1 MSEQKDRL
9 GSRDERP
16 FAHLM
21 EAAKDAQRR
30 PEKARSDD
38 QRMPAPART
47 EAKVLESGIEP
58 GRVAPN
64 ETERAAPLALADS
77 SRPQNKSMEAPSGL
91 NLMLGNPD
99 TLAAPDILTAKG
111 PGRDQI
117 IAEALPDPLRQ
128 PLISS
133 PNPETQIIAAELGG
147 MADEGGPILAASLV
161 MPAAQ
166 PSGEIPLIEGPSADL
181 PRQGM
186 ASDLVPA
193 PVPMP
198 AALSPVPAPLFQG
211 LSQAVVINGAAT
223 AIPVQAIPAQPG
235 PMQPL
240 PVLPNGAAALPLAPA
255 PAAPVI
261 ADGTI
266 INPTAAASKGSSAGA
281 LAASL
286 DVPPSPP
293 SPALPPSPKGFS
305 AVAASASFIPGGIGE
320 AGFPSSSF
328 SAFSGGGA
336 FSSGAAPGGLASAA
350 LPAAPAI
357 ANQIIAQLNGSARHS
372 LLQGQSHMRIS
383 LHPSEL
389 GQVDVRLT
397 MRDGRMTAHLLVD
410 RPETLEL
417 LQSQSRHLEKALA
430 DPAARADDRSETKLE
445 LSLRN
450 DRGNDRGHDR
460 GGQFGGYLG
469 GSGGDHPDRSD
480 RAAAT
485 TIAGALAP
493 SDLEAT
499 SNENKAAPL
508 LWGRRDGHVDVK
520 L

>member
-1 MSEQKDRL
+1 MSEQQDRL

-30 PEKARSDD
+30 PEKAPSDD

-47 EAKVLESGIEP
+47 EARVLESGTES

-64 ETERAAPLALADS
+64 ETEKAAPLDLPDG
-77 SRPQNKSMEAPSGL
+77 SRAQNKHLAAPSGMK
-91 NLMLGNPD
+91 LMLGD
-99 TLAAPDILTAKG
+99 PDISIPKE
-111 PGRDQI
+111 PGRDQVF
-117 IAEALPDPLRQ
+117 AGVLLHPLMK

-133 PNPETQIIAAELGG
+133 PNPEAQILAAELGG
-147 MADEGGPILAASLV
+147 MANEGGPILSASPV

-166 PSGEIPLIEGPSADL
+166 PSGELPLIEGLSADL
-181 PRQGM
+181 PRQGV
-186 ASDLVPA
+186 ASDLVPV

-198 AALSPVPAPLFQG
+198 AALSPFPAPPFQG
-211 LSQAVVINGAAT
+211 AGQAVVINGAAT
-223 AIPVQAIPAQPG
+223 AIPVQPMPVQAG

-240 PVLPNGAAALPLAPA
+240 PVLPNGAAALPLEPA
-255 PAAPVI
+255 PPALVI
-261 ADGTI
+261 ADSTI
-266 INPTAAASKGSSAGA
+266 INPTAAASKGSSVGA

-305 AVAASASFIPGGIGE
+305 AVAASPSFIPGGISE
-320 AGFPSSSF
+320 AGLPSSSF

-389 GQVDVRLT
+389 GQVDVRLS
-397 MRDGRMTAHLLVD
+397 MRDGKMTAHLVVD
-410 RPETLEL
+410 RAETLEI

-430 DPAARADDRSETKLE
+430 DPAARADDRSDAKLE

-460 GGQFGGYLG
+460 GGQFGGFLG

-485 TIAGALAP
+485 AIAGALAP
-493 SDLEAT
+493 TDLEAT